1 MFLFFNNIVQNLSTL
16 VELFTKRDVDGL
28 PCIMKAISTQSVSCI
43 ELLLKRL
50 KELNIDHVD
59 KMNALQT
66 PKNGN
71 VFHIAAQV
79 VKNEEIINIMSDY
92 EMMDELADRPDNQG
106 TTPLIVAC
114 KCENHLVARMLVEK
128 KRAKIDHLDSNN
140 NSPIY
145 LATVAGSF
153 QMLKLLLKGKS

>member
-1 MFLFFNNIVQNLSTL
+1 MFLFFNNIVQNPSTL
-16 VELFTKRDVDGL
+16 VELFTKPDVNGL

-43 ELLLKRL
+43 ELLLERL
-50 KELNIDHVD
+50 QDLDNVD
-59 KMNALQT
+59 QMNALQT

-71 VFHIAAQV
+71 VFHVAAQV
-79 VKNEEIINIMSDY
+79 VKNEEIINIMRRY
-92 EMMDELADRPDNQG
+92 KMMDELADRPDNQG

-114 KCENHLVARMLVEK
+114 KCENLLVARMLVEK
-128 KRAKIDHLDSNN
+128 KAKIDHLDSEH

-153 QMLKLLLKGKS
+153 QMLKLLLQGKS

>member
-1 MFLFFNNIVQNLSTL
+1 MFLFFNNIVQNPSTL

-28 PCIMKAISTQSVSCI
+28 PCIMKAISTQSVCCI
-43 ELLLKRL
+43 ELLLERL
-50 KELNIDHVD
+50 QDLNIDNVD

-79 VKNEEIINIMSDY
+79 VKNEEIINIMSRY
-92 EMMDELADRPDNQG
+92 EMMNELADRPDNQG

-114 KCENHLVARMLVEK
+114 KCKNHLVARMLVEK

-145 LATVAGSF
+145 LATVTGSF